1 MTKKKEADPVEV
13 KEADPVEEPQT
24 VPPGFVLLEGGNCS
38 VEGVEYIA
46 KDGILTVSIDH
57 AKLLIHSHGHK
68 HKGAK

>member
-1 MTKKKEADPVEV
+1 MSKKKDNAQP
-13 KEADPVEEPQT
+13 EESET
-24 VPPGFVLLEGGNCS
+24 VPNGFVLLEGCNCS

-46 KDGILTVSIDH
+46 KDGIMTVPIDH